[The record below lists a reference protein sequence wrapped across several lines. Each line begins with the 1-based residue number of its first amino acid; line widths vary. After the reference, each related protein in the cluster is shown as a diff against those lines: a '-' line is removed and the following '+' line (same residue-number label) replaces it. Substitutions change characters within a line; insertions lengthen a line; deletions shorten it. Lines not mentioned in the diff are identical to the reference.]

1 MKEKKRFRKA
11 IQYKFVF
18 LRLFI
23 AIVIVLFSVVC
34 VFFVQDIARNS
45 TEVID
50 NRLPKLHVAQEVQTS
65 ILLATLYANALL
77 NEDEL
82 SDVSSL
88 DENEQRFNSAI
99 VKTHVLLDALIY
111 GSDTEEFRSMHEG
124 VNEQLWREYGLE
136 GIYEVYDPS
145 EELSTYARDIHANI
159 LVFQDTVL
167 QAKAIHDEHIRIQNS
182 EEPDPVKLEE
192 LHMQELALEEKI
204 ATELT
209 TTVASLLGQMQTLL
223 ESQVFNDISSVNE
236 DMQSKQLLIS
246 LTALLAVFI
255 TLFVGLVFS
264 NRIIVRPLQELTAVA
279 EEMAEGKLSKRVTI
293 RSRDEI
299 GKLAFTFN
307 KMAARLEQSYDNL
320 EKIVKDKTDAL
331 SVVVAEFEM
340 KNADLEKSQ
349 RATINLLED
358 LEEEKHVVEN
368 RVRLRTRELEN
379 EKNKLLQVTSNMKG
393 GGILLDRDQNV
404 IFVNDA
410 TYDMLNIERTVD
422 ADAILG
428 LFFAHFKGDEI
439 TKHFKE
445 CVEGKTL
452 HVPEID
458 GAGERVYEIFF
469 HHLQDNEKNGGESSG
484 YFILFFDISEAKL
497 LERSKSELVAVA
509 SHQLR
514 TPLTAM
520 RGNVE
525 MLIDETFGALN
536 KEQHELLDD
545 IDVSTARLITMVN
558 DMLDITKIERNDLE
572 MNIER
577 LQVKEIIDSV
587 IADLSVYAQR
597 HEFTIETKDLSPL
610 LYVNADKV
618 RIRQVFQNL
627 IDNAIKYSRHPG
639 VLTISSS
646 ESGTTMEIAFK
657 DNGIGIPKE
666 EQSKL
671 FDRFYRASNT
681 SKTTSSGSGL
691 GLYIVKSI
699 ANQLGGDIRFESEEN
714 VGTTFF
720 VSLPI
725 ANNN

>member
-167 QAKAIHDEHIRIQNS
+167 QAKAIHDEHIRIENS

-246 LTALLAVFI
+246 LPSYCSSLGGACSSHSQA
-255 TLFVGLVFS
+255 LVFVIGPYFLRHVS
-264 NRIIVRPLQELTAVA
+264 LLRGLQE
-279 EEMAEGKLSKRVTI
+279 G
-293 RSRDEI
+293 
-299 GKLAFTFN
+299 
-307 KMAARLEQSYDNL
+307 
-320 EKIVKDKTDAL
+320 
-331 SVVVAEFEM
+331 
-340 KNADLEKSQ
+340 
-349 RATINLLED
+349 
-358 LEEEKHVVEN
+358 
-368 RVRLRTRELEN
+368 
-379 EKNKLLQVTSNMKG
+379 
-393 GGILLDRDQNV
+393 
-404 IFVNDA
+404 
-410 TYDMLNIERTVD
+410 
-422 ADAILG
+422 
-428 LFFAHFKGDEI
+428 
-439 TKHFKE
+439 
-445 CVEGKTL
+445 
-452 HVPEID
+452 
-458 GAGERVYEIFF
+458 
-469 HHLQDNEKNGGESSG
+469 
-484 YFILFFDISEAKL
+484 
-497 LERSKSELVAVA
+497 
-509 SHQLR
+509 
-514 TPLTAM
+514 
-520 RGNVE
+520 
-525 MLIDETFGALN
+525 
-536 KEQHELLDD
+536 
-545 IDVSTARLITMVN
+545 
-558 DMLDITKIERNDLE
+558 
-572 MNIER
+572 
-577 LQVKEIIDSV
+577 
-587 IADLSVYAQR
+587 
-597 HEFTIETKDLSPL
+597 
-610 LYVNADKV
+610 
-618 RIRQVFQNL
+618 
-627 IDNAIKYSRHPG
+627 
-639 VLTISSS
+639 
-646 ESGTTMEIAFK
+646 
-657 DNGIGIPKE
+657 
-666 EQSKL
+666 
-671 FDRFYRASNT
+671 
-681 SKTTSSGSGL
+681 
-691 GLYIVKSI
+691 
-699 ANQLGGDIRFESEEN
+699 
-714 VGTTFF
+714 
-720 VSLPI
+720 
-725 ANNN
+725 